1 MTTTPIP
8 GPGPAGEEALRRA
21 LGARTRPPRPG
32 PLSASLTHSWRT
44 LTKFRSSPAQLID
57 IVLMPIVFLLMF
69 TYLFGGAFAGST
81 SDYLQFFLPGILVM
95 TVVLMTVYTGT
106 ALNTDIT
113 KGVFDRFRTLPFWQ
127 PATIVGNLLGDLVR
141 YTIALTITTGLG
153 LLLGFRPAGGLT
165 GVLLTML
172 LLICFAFSVGWIFA
186 ALGVVVRSPESVSG
200 TSMIVMFPL
209 IFTSNVFVDTATMPG
224 WMQAIVSVN
233 PVSHAAT
240 AARGLM
246 HGTATP
252 GQLGL
257 VLLTS
262 AALIVVFAPLTMY
275 LYRNKN
281 RR

>member
-1 MTTTPIP
+1 MTTAPVPTP
-8 GPGPAGEEALRRA
+8 
-21 LGARTRPPRPG
+21 RPPADETLRSALAVRARPRR
-32 PLSASLTHSWRT
+32 PNALSASLTHGWRT
-44 LTKFRSSPAQLID
+44 LTKFRNSPAQLID
-57 IVLMPIVFLLMF
+57 IVLMPVVFLLMF

-81 SDYLQFFLPGILVM
+81 REYLQFFLPGILVM

-113 KGVFDRFRTLPFWQ
+113 KGIFDRFRTLPFWQ
-127 PATIVGNLLGDLVR
+127 PATIVGNLLGDVVR

-153 LLLGFRPAGGLT
+153 LLLGFRPAAGVT

-172 LLICFAFSVGWIFA
+172 LLILFGFSVGWIFA

-209 IFTSNVFVDTATMPG
+209 IFTSNVFVQTATMPG
-224 WMQAIVSVN
+224 WMQAVVSVN
-233 PVSHAAT
+233 PVSHATT

-246 HGTATP
+246 HGTATA

-257 VLLTS
+257 VLATC
-262 AALIVVFAPLTMY
+262 AALIAVFAPLTMY

-281 RR
+281 QR